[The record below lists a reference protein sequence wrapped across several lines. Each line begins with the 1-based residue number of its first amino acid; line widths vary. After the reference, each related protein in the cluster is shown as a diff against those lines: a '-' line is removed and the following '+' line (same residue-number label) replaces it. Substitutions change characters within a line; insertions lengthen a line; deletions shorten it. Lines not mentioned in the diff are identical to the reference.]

1 MNNDRIMSTKYVNV
15 FVLGAGASVDYGLP
29 VWAELK
35 ELLTKHFRENRV
47 STISTEKSNRY
58 LEELEEIGPGK
69 KYATVDE
76 MISKFSRSME
86 EFDVETQAFFEEVKI
101 IFRSRVM
108 SEKVGWIEKFVKKN
122 DVEVLLHNEL
132 SDNPTVFI
140 NFNYDTLLLIK
151 IVEFFNNI
159 YSKTAYPERGE
170 WYAKTGRHYERKFE
184 YCAKDIFHPHGVLYL
199 FDRDR
204 IRIGKK
210 TLCYPTTKTCINSRT
225 SGHEPLVTSFG
236 TGGDNAIS
244 CHDAHDEF
252 TFVDIKAR
260 IRALGGG
267 GQGNVGIRLIVLG
280 VGPNSLAFNLN
291 KIFNGQKFPVKQVH
305 YTCTKED
312 EKHVY
317 EQYLNRF
324 KAATESYEDCQ
335 ELVEKNTFI
344 PFN

>member
-1 MNNDRIMSTKYVNV
+1 MSTKYVNV

-29 VWAELK
+29 VWCELW
-35 ELLTKHFRENRV
+35 ELLIEDIKKNGL
-47 STISTEKSNRY
+47 SGISAGASNRF
-58 LEELEEIGPGK
+58 LNELEEIGTGK

-86 EFDVETQAFFEEVKI
+86 EFDVETQEFFEEVKI

-108 SEKVGWIEKFVKKN
+108 SENVGWIEKFVKKN
-122 DVEVLLHNEL
+122 DVEDLLHNEL

-159 YSKTAYPERGE
+159 YSKTPYPERGE
-170 WYAKTGRHYERKFE
+170 WYTKTGRHYERKFQ

-210 TLCYPTTKTCINSRT
+210 TLCYPTTKTCINSQT
-225 SGHEPLVTSFG
+225 SGDEPLVTSFG

-291 KIFNGQKFPVKQVH
+291 KIFNGQKIPVKQVH
-305 YTCTKED
+305 YTCTEED
-312 EKHVY
+312 EKHIY
-317 EQYLNRF
+317 EEYFSRF
-324 KAATESYEDCQ
+324 EATIERYEKCKD
-335 ELVEKNTFI
+335 LVEKNIFI

>member
-1 MNNDRIMSTKYVNV
+1 MSTKNVNV

-35 ELLTKHFRENRV
+35 ELLTEHFRENRA
-47 STISTEKSNRY
+47 STISPEKSNRY
-58 LEELEEIGPGK
+58 LEELEEIGTGK

-86 EFDVETQAFFEEVKI
+86 EFDVETQEFFEEIKI

-108 SEKVGWIEKFVKKN
+108 SENVGWIEKFVKKN

-151 IVEFFNNI
+151 IVEFFDNI
-159 YSKTAYPERGE
+159 YSKTPYPERGE

-210 TLCYPTTKTCINSRT
+210 TLCYPTTKTCINSQT
-225 SGHEPLVTSFG
+225 SGDEPLVTSFG

-244 CHDAHDEF
+244 CHDAYDYF
-252 TFVDIKAR
+252 TFTDIKKRLNRLAR
-260 IRALGGG
+260 RS
-267 GQGNVGIRLIVLG
+267 QGTLEIGLILLG
-280 VGPNSLAFNLN
+280 VGPGSLAFNLD
-291 KIFNGQKFPVKQVH
+291 KIFGEEAFDVRQVH

-324 KAATESYEDCQ
+324 QVATESYEDCQ

-344 PFN
+344 PFD